1 MDYKSCS
8 GYTSHLTMCTFEKI
22 ILVKAMLNNS
32 ADDMSCPVPRRLKH
46 ARVQRDLSQR
56 SLGIAAGIDVA
67 SASARMNQ
75 YERGKHVPDY
85 DTLCQLALVLDV
97 PVPYFYAN
105 DTEAE
110 LLLDMAS
117 LSNDQ
122 QSLVRGLVKRINFNL

>member
-1 MDYKSCS
+1 
-8 GYTSHLTMCTFEKI
+8 MCTFGKI

-105 DTEAE
+105 DMEAE

>member
-1 MDYKSCS
+1 M
-8 GYTSHLTMCTFEKI
+8 
-22 ILVKAMLNNS
+22 
-32 ADDMSCPVPRRLKH
+32 
-46 ARVQRDLSQR
+46 
-56 SLGIAAGIDVA
+56 GIAAGIDVA

-85 DTLCQLALVLDV
+85 ETLWQLALVLDV

-105 DTEAE
+105 DMEAE

>member
-1 MDYKSCS
+1 MDYKWGSR
-8 GYTSHLTMCTFEKI
+8 YTSATTFCISETI
-22 ILVKAMLNNS
+22 ILAKSMLSNALN
-32 ADDMSCPVPRRLKH
+32 DMSCPVPRRLKH

-85 DTLCQLALVLDV
+85 ETLRQLALVLDV

-105 DTEAE
+105 DIEAE
-110 LLLDMAS
+110 LLLNMS
-117 LSNDQ
+117 LLSDEQ
-122 QSLVRGLVKRINFNL
+122 QGLVRGLVKRINFNP

>member
-1 MDYKSCS
+1 
-8 GYTSHLTMCTFEKI
+8 
-22 ILVKAMLNNS
+22 MLNNS

>member
-1 MDYKSCS
+1 MVKP
-8 GYTSHLTMCTFEKI
+8 I
-22 ILVKAMLNNS
+22 QNLVYDPL
-32 ADDMSCPVPRRLKH
+32 SCPVPRRLKA
-46 ARVQRDLSQR
+46 ARLKLNLSQR
-56 SLGIAAGIDVA
+56 SLGIAAGIDEA

-85 DTLCQLALVLDV
+85 ETLCQLALVLDV

-105 DTEAE
+105 DMEAE

>member
-1 MDYKSCS
+1 
-8 GYTSHLTMCTFEKI
+8 MCTFGKI

-46 ARVQRDLSQR
+46 ARVQRELSQR

-105 DTEAE
+105 DMEAE